1 MCLAYGLHMPAS
13 VNLPTPHAAAARIDG
28 DQDVLSLSNI
38 EKAFGGVRALSG
50 ASLSVRPGEIM
61 GLCGENGAG
70 KSTLLKVLGG
80 IYPYG
85 SYDGSVRVLGQE
97 ARFVKP
103 SDARD
108 QGIAIVHQELML
120 VPELSVA
127 QNLLLGREPRRFG
140 FLDEEQ
146 LDVMA
151 SEVLERFG
159 LQGQLKASDPVG
171 SLGVGL
177 QQIVEI
183 ARALSSDA
191 RILVLDEPTAA
202 LTDQETERL
211 KKWLVQLRAAG
222 TSAVYVSH
230 RLDEVFELCD
240 RITVLRDGRTVA
252 VLETAQTTPSEVVFH
267 MVGRRV
273 SVERQATALVTQQEP
288 VLTVQNLSLKKHVLV
303 AADSQARERTV
314 LEGVSFDIRPGE
326 RLAVCGAMGSGRTA
340 LLSSLFGC
348 ARGQLEG
355 EVRMGGVSVLASD
368 PRSAMRSG
376 LAFVPEDRKGQG
388 LVLGMTVAENLSL
401 PALTSTGG
409 QLRWVDHAA
418 EWVGTQKRS
427 SELHI
432 RGVPDAAVGTLSGGN
447 QQKVVLGKWL
457 SDPPKV
463 LLLDE
468 PTRGVDVG
476 ARHEIYTLLNELS
489 KRGVAILFASSDLT
503 EVLAL
508 ADRILVLRAGKPVGM
523 LEGSTATV
531 EDIVELS
538 TGATPAP
545 AHKAAPLTFEERQ
558 W

>member
-1 MCLAYGLHMPAS
+1 
-13 VNLPTPHAAAARIDG
+13 VNLPTPHAAALRHGG
-28 DQDVLSLSNI
+28 DEEVLSLSNI

-70 KSTLLKVLGG
+70 NSTLLKVLGG

-85 SYDGSVRVLGQE
+85 SYEGSVRVLGRE

-146 LDVMA
+146 LDVLA

-159 LQGQLKASDPVG
+159 LHGQLNASDPVG

-211 KKWLVQLRAAG
+211 KKWLMQLRAAG

-273 SVERQATALVTQQEP
+273 SVERQATALVTPNQP
-288 VLTVQNLSLKKHVLV
+288 VLTVKDLTLKKPLPV
-303 AADSQARERTV
+303 AADSQERERAV
-314 LEGVSFDIRPGE
+314 LEGVSFEIRPGE

-348 ARGQLEG
+348 ARGLLEG
-355 EVRMGGVSVLASD
+355 EVRMGETSALVSD
-368 PRSAMRSG
+368 PRSAMRAG

-388 LVLGMTVAENLSL
+388 LVLGMSVAENLSL

-447 QQKVVLGKWL
+447 QQKVALGKWL

-489 KRGVAILFASSDLT
+489 RRGVAILFASSDLT

-531 EDIVELS
+531 EEIVELS
-538 TGATPAP
+538 TGARPAP